1 MKALRKNGFFR
12 EALGCCSSSA
22 SRHGGQLVD
31 EVIDGVHHELDVI
44 LVGHAVLPVAP
55 EDDVDVVA
63 QHALGDLQG
72 DVPGHV
78 FVLQAVDEAHGARD
92 GDGALQQ
99 AVVLCFLQQV
109 HANSVHT
116 FLVAFGRD
124 RPRALILEL
133 LPCLMHGE
141 RKKRGVNADM
151 EKSGSDFRLSI
162 STHFFL
168 HLQSV

>member
-1 MKALRKNGFFR
+1 MNEGTKENRFFR
-12 EALGCCSSSA
+12 EVFGCFSISPSH
-22 SRHGGQLVD
+22 HGGQLVD

-55 EDDVDVVA
+55 EDDVNVVT
-63 QHALGDLQG
+63 QYALRDLHG

-78 FVLQAVDEAHGARD
+78 LVLQAVDEAHGTRD

-99 AVVLCFLQQV
+99 AVVLGFLQQV

-124 RPRALILEL
+124 RPHTLVFEL
-133 LPCLMHGE
+133 LSCLMHAEE
-141 RKKRGVNADM
+141 RKKRERGINTDM
-151 EKSGSDFRLSI
+151 E
-162 STHFFL
+162 
-168 HLQSV
+168 